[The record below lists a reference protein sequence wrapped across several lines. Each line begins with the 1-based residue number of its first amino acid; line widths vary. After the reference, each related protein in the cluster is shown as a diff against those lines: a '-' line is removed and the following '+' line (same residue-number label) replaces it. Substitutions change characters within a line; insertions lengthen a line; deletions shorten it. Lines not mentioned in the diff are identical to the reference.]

1 MTSYVEATHTEDLL
15 NRHPNVPVSDARA
28 SMAQVTRR
36 VDERGERVLLTR
48 HGQPIAAVVSM
59 PDLIRLHA
67 ADEQAREAL
76 AWPGSGIGEI
86 EGDPLVAT
94 DGTESADDA
103 ALRAEVETLVR
114 QAAKAILHNVE
125 LQQIMHDF
133 LNKASTAQE
142 RRTEPV

>member
-1 MTSYVEATHTEDLL
+1 MTCRVEATDAEDLL

-36 VDERGERVLLTR
+36 VGERGERVLLTR
-48 HGQPIAAVVSM
+48 HGHPIAAVVSM

-76 AWPGSGIGEI
+76 AWPGSGIGET
-86 EGDPLVAT
+86 EGDPLAT
-94 DGTESADDA
+94 DGTESAEDA
-103 ALRAEVETLVR
+103 ALHAEIETLVR
-114 QAAKAILHNVE
+114 QAAEAILHNEE

-142 RRTEPV
+142 RGTQPV